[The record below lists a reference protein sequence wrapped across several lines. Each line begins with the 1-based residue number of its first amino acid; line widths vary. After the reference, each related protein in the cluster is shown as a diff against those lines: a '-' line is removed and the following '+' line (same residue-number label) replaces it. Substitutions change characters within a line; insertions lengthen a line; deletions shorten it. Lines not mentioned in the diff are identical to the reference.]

1 MYCFSRA
8 PEDEWRVA
16 IHRHCPM
23 SPFFKIG
30 ESSGKGTWRICWCSE
45 VAVIGQVFA
54 FQQKSRLPAW
64 ILQNEL
70 HPVSSRAQREYLWE
84 YFREILSSNVQCTS
98 YTWFRSIDG
107 DCRCGINGFFSSWKI
122 ILFLYINHSRYRNTA
137 SLIGNPTGNKIK
149 KKFR

>member
-84 YFREILSSNVQCTS
+84 YFREILSTYNVHRTRDFVQPTVIVGVELMDSFHREKS
-98 YTWFRSIDG
+98 Y
-107 DCRCGINGFFSSWKI
+107 FS
-122 ILFLYINHSRYRNTA
+122 LYQSFAIS
-137 SLIGNPTGNKIK
+137 
-149 KKFR
+149 